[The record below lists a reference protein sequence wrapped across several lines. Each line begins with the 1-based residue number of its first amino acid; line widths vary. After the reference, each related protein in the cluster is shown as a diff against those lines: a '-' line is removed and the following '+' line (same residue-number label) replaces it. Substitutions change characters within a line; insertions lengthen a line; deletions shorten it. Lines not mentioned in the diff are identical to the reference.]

1 MKLFEPGTIGN
12 ITIKNRIV
20 MAPMGMGRIAEPDGR
35 WGERVLEYYVTRA
48 RGETGLIITG
58 VAPVTR
64 KLEPMWQTHIDF
76 HNLAHMESLRA
87 LAKAVHSS
95 GAKIFIQLT
104 AGFGRVV
111 SAEAVI
117 LATGAT
123 PIIPDIPGIR
133 GENVITAVNLLLGRG
148 KLGEKVIVLGGG
160 LVGCETALYLAEKG
174 KKVTILKRTD
184 TLLPNMYHAN
194 RGHLLLLLSQHKV
207 NIITG
212 LQIEEVTGHGV
223 IISKKG
229 EKENLKADTIVVS
242 LGLEPRR
249 ELVMALQEKI
259 PEFHIVG
266 DCAEPRYMINAI
278 WEGFHAARSI

>member
-1 MKLFEPGTIGN
+1 LTRTDKKKKVLVVGGGP
-12 ITIKNRIV
+12 
-20 MAPMGMGRIAEPDGR
+20 AGMEA
-35 WGERVLEYYVTRA
+35 
-48 RGETGLIITG
+48 
-58 VAPVTR
+58 
-64 KLEPMWQTHIDF
+64 
-76 HNLAHMESLRA
+76 
-87 LAKAVHSS
+87 AKV
-95 GAKIFIQLT
+95 AKIRGHEVILWEKSSNLGGNLIPASSPDFKRDMKIYLDYQIRQLHKLGVQIEIGKEATSQSIQK
-104 AGFGRVV
+104 A
-111 SAEAVI
+111 SPEAVI

-223 IISKKG
+223 TISKKG
-229 EKENLKADTIVVS
+229 EKEDLEADTIVVS

-249 ELVMALQEKI
+249 ELVVALQDKI